1 MPDWFTLPEKQ
12 HVSKLKCFFTDFME
26 PYVLLRYSS
35 STPLFAEQFV
45 NYGYNKVQLV
55 EHLRAAN
62 FKFFILH
69 NAFAMDMP
77 HPKYVFHFPYSFPIS
92 ISISFYFFLFP
103 HLLVQS
109 LKVNIAIL
117 FLH

>member
-77 HPKYVFHFPYSFPIS
+77 HPKYVNSFIHS
-92 ISISFYFFLFP
+92 
-103 HLLVQS
+103 
-109 LKVNIAIL
+109 
-117 FLH
+117 